1 VGKRFDYIDAL
12 RGYAILGVVIVHAG
26 QCVEGLDVE
35 ATAWGAR
42 GVQLFFVVSALTLMT
57 SWTERNDGA
66 QAFYIRRLFRIAPM
80 FWLAILFYLWLWGMG
95 PSGYAPNGLSAW
107 HVGMTA
113 IFLHG
118 LHPETI
124 TSVVPGGW
132 SVADEVLFYAI
143 FPLAAAFLATWLR
156 AAMFT
161 LATTWLA
168 YLFFRTAPG
177 FVPVLFPNEPS
188 ELLHTFAFLS
198 FPFQVTAFPAGIL
211 AFHSIRFARKRV
223 PPWLIEIVLVATVAL
238 LVLHGYKSVHNVPAF
253 GLLFAAVATTMGL
266 GAGGYLVNPV
276 IRHIGKVS
284 FSAYLIHFSL
294 LGPVTAF
301 AHSLG
306 VRGPWGLAVILPALV
321 VATTTIA
328 TATFLLIEQPA
339 ISFGRRVVAWRRFAL
354 PPETA
359 SSAHDLQS
367 GFGIREGSDPQV
379 GLVSVRTAPPGLGI
393 NQIT

>member
-1 VGKRFDYIDAL
+1 MGTRFDYIDAL
-12 RGYAILGVVIVHAG
+12 RGYAILGVMIVHAG
-26 QCVEGLDVE
+26 PCVDGLDVE

-57 SWTERNDGA
+57 SWTERSDGA

-80 FWLAILFYLWLWGMG
+80 FWLAIPFYLWLWGAG

-143 FPLAAAFLATWLR
+143 FPLVAAFLATWMR
-156 AAMFT
+156 AAMCT
-161 LATTWLA
+161 LAATGLA
-168 YLFFRTAPG
+168 YLFWLTASS
-177 FVPVLFPNEPS
+177 FVPLLFPNEPS
-188 ELLHTFAFLS
+188 NLLRTFAFLS
-198 FPFQVTAFPAGIL
+198 FPLQVTAFTAGIL
-211 AFHSIRFARKRV
+211 AFHSIRLARKRV
-223 PPWLIEIVLVATVAL
+223 PRWLIETVLVAAIAL
-238 LVLHGYKSVHNVPAF
+238 LVLRGYKRVYDVPAF

-284 FSAYLIHFSL
+284 FSAYLIHVSL
-294 LGPVTAF
+294 LGPAAAL

-306 VRGPWGLAVILPALV
+306 VRGAWGLAVILPAFVL
-321 VATTTIA
+321 ATTIFA

-339 ISFGRRVVAWRRFAL
+339 ISFGRRVVSWRLSARRGIGERLDAL
-354 PPETA
+354 RP
-359 SSAHDLQS
+359 
-367 GFGIREGSDPQV
+367 
-379 GLVSVRTAPPGLGI
+379 
-393 NQIT
+393 